1 MFRTFYVGFKLLPR
15 VLMLRHYRRLTLEN
29 KKVDE
34 KEVEKEAEKLLNALV
49 SLGPAF
55 IKLGQ
60 ILSVHSDL
68 LPEAYLKV
76 LSRLQDSVPPAPWEE
91 VYEEIKEDLGDELLK
106 RLNINPSPI
115 ASASIAQVYLA
126 ELDSK
131 KVVLKVNRPNIK
143 KEVEEDIK
151 VMKTLVPFLKYI
163 FDESFYE
170 SAKAII
176 DDFSSRIFDEMDFTK
191 EEFYMRKIKEEL
203 NFPDVKI
210 PQPIYATKRVL
221 IMEYVK
227 SYKVTSEEAKKI
239 IPPDTLSYKVFR
251 TFMVML
257 LEKEYFH
264 ADPHPGNIGV
274 DDEGNLVLYDFG
286 MVGKMDKDTRNK
298 LVRAYVALTRLDG
311 IELVKVLDELGAI
324 QPEADRELL
333 AKGIELFLKTFQ
345 GVTPETLEVE
355 DFISAAN
362 EVFYRFPLRLPQKL
376 VLYIRTTSTLG
387 GTCITIYPEFN
398 FFSNLVKLIEDE
410 DLVIP
415 ALIDQVKDT
424 LSSFVRKFR
433 TSLLERPVIERK
445 NNTRGE
451 YYLSLGIAI
460 LSILSYIFTKDVT
473 LALLLIVFALII
485 KR

>member
-1 MFRTFYVGFKLLPR
+1 
-15 VLMLRHYRRLTLEN
+15 
-29 KKVDE
+29 
-34 KEVEKEAEKLLNALV
+34 
-49 SLGPAF
+49 
-55 IKLGQ
+55 
-60 ILSVHSDL
+60 
-68 LPEAYLKV
+68 
-76 LSRLQDSVPPAPWEE
+76 
-91 VYEEIKEDLGDELLK
+91 
-106 RLNINPSPI
+106 
-115 ASASIAQVYLA
+115 
-126 ELDSK
+126 
-131 KVVLKVNRPNIK
+131 
-143 KEVEEDIK
+143 
-151 VMKTLVPFLKYI
+151 
-163 FDESFYE
+163 
-170 SAKAII
+170 
-176 DDFSSRIFDEMDFTK
+176 
-191 EEFYMRKIKEEL
+191 MRKIKEEL

-239 IPPDTLSYKVFR
+239 IPPETLSYKVFR

-274 DDEGNLVLYDFG
+274 DDEGNIVLYDFG

-333 AKGIELFLKTFQ
+333 AKGIEIFLKTFE

-387 GTCITIYPEFN
+387 GTCVTIYPEFN

-415 ALIDQVKDT
+415 ALIDQFKDT
-424 LSSFVRKFR
+424 VSSYVRKFR
-433 TSLLERPVIERK
+433 TSLLEKPVIERK
-445 NNTRGE
+445 ATQSRSE
-451 YYLSLGIAI
+451 YYISVVVAV
-460 LSILSYIFTKDVT
+460 LSILSYLLTKDLV
-473 LALLLIVFALII
+473 LSLLLVILALII